1 MKVARPKLMDIVI
14 YTALVYVAT
23 VVLQIYQ
30 PQTGGYFNLGESM
43 IYLAALTSTPLVA
56 GIAGGVGAAL
66 ADYTTGYAIFAPG
79 TLVIK
84 FAEGLIAGTLVTLL
98 RKVRGGIAASS
109 LGAVYAIVLAFYGV
123 YMYSGEAYVGPA
135 EFLSVPIASPLVNIP
150 AFFWI
155 AASAALGALM
165 FYALYK
171 KFVSFGESIALLT
184 AGLVMVLG
192 YFLYEYFISNP
203 LQGREPIAAIAEVP
217 INVAQCIIGIAIA
230 LPLASWLRRAG
241 YAEGTERAK

>member
-1 MKVARPKLMDIVI
+1 MRIARPRLMDIVI

-79 TLVIK
+79 TLIIK
-84 FAEGLIAGTLVTLL
+84 FAEGTLAGILVALL
-98 RKVRGGIAASS
+98 RRVRGGIAASS
-109 LGAVYAIVLAFYGV
+109 LGTIYAVVLAFYGI
-123 YMYSGEAYVGPA
+123 YLYSGEAYIGPA
-135 EFLSVPIASPLVNIP
+135 EFLNAPVTSPIVNIP
-150 AFFWI
+150 ALFWI
-155 AASAALGALM
+155 IVAAALGALI
-165 FYALYK
+165 FYALYRR
-171 KFVSFGESIALLT
+171 FVSFGESIALLT

-203 LQGREPIAAIAEVP
+203 LQGREPIAAVAEVP
-217 INVAQCIIGIAIA
+217 INVAQCVIGIAIA
-230 LPLASWLRRAG
+230 LPLVSWLRRAG
-241 YAEGTERAK
+241 YVEGNR